1 MKKCSVAIV
10 GAGISGLSF
19 AFYCAESGLDTVVL
33 EKDHQPGGCIRTVH
47 YGKNRLE
54 LGAHSI
60 FNSYGKL
67 IEILEHQGLLER
79 VEKREKLPFRVY
91 EQGRIFSIMKKIR
104 FIELFFSLPRLFTQK
119 KAGKTVAQFY
129 GKVLGK
135 RNYRSLFRHF
145 FNAVISQEADDFPAD
160 ALFRKR
166 PNRRKDVIKSFS
178 FPGGIQE
185 FSDTIAGKTNL
196 EVLTGGEVTSVTQ
209 EDGGYLLKGAAEIRA
224 EYLVLAAPSFVTA
237 NLVRSFNPDLAGRL
251 DVLKTVEAETIGV
264 FCRAEKVNIPLV
276 GGLVG
281 MDGNFYSLV
290 SMDIAQSGDKD
301 LRGFAFHFRKEGL
314 SRDAKLDLVCRVLG
328 AKRED
333 FLEIF
338 TKETVLPVYGPDQ
351 FLQIKEIDALIGD
364 HSLFLTG
371 NYLNGLS
378 MEDCVNRSWQEFGRL
393 RKKL

>member
-1 MKKCSVAIV
+1 MKNCSVAIV
-10 GAGISGLSF
+10 GAGISGLSL
-19 AFYCAESGLDTVVL
+19 AFYCAEAGLDTVVL

-67 IEILEHQGLLER
+67 VEILEHQRLLER
-79 VEKREKLPFRVY
+79 VEKRNKLPFRVF
-91 EQGRIFSIMKKIR
+91 EQDRLFSIMKKIR
-104 FIELFFSLPRLFTQK
+104 FFELSLSLPRLFTQK

-135 RNYRSLFRHF
+135 RNYRNLFRHF

-185 FSDTIAGKTNL
+185 VSDSISSKANL
-196 EVLTGGEVTSVTQ
+196 EVLTSGEVTSITQ
-209 EDGGYLLKGAAEIRA
+209 EDGGFLLKGSAEIRA
-224 EYLVLAAPSFVTA
+224 EHLVLAAPSSVAA
-237 NLVRSFNPDLAGRL
+237 NLVRPFHPDLAGRL
-251 DVLKTVEAETIGV
+251 DLLKTVEAETIGV
-264 FCRAEKVNIPLV
+264 FCRAENVKLPLV

-290 SMDIAQSGDKD
+290 SMDVAQSGDKD
-301 LRGFAFHFRKEGL
+301 VRGFAFHFRREGL
-314 SRDAKLDLVCRVLG
+314 SREEKLDFVCRVLG
-328 AKRED
+328 TKRENL
-333 FLEIF
+333 LEIF
-338 TKETVLPVYGPDQ
+338 TKETLLPVYGPDQ
-351 FLQIKEIDALIGD
+351 FRQVQEIDGLIRD

-378 MEDCVNRSWQEFGRL
+378 IEDCVNRSWQEFERL
-393 RKKL
+393 HKKL